1 MSVPPDT
8 DTLLTIVEVPPVG
21 CVLVKVTSAVPVD
34 EPVGRVIVW
43 GFGEIDTV
51 ARVETP
57 VPASDTEA
65 GVTIAPV

>member
-1 MSVPPDT
+1 M
-8 DTLLTIVEVPPVG
+8 
-21 CVLVKVTSAVPVD
+21 VKVTSAVPVD

-57 VPASDTEA
+57 VPASDTEG